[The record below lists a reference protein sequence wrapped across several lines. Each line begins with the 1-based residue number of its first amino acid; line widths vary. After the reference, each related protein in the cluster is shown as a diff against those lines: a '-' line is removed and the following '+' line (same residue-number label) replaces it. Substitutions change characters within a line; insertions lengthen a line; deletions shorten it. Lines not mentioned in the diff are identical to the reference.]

1 MIGHLLRL
9 RLLTFSLVFFIAT
22 SLTYLLLSTTEYLF
36 ESRGTLRKRYSLE
49 QSANSHNQT
58 FQDSASNLVYL
69 EKKLTSES
77 GLGVNP
83 IIPPKSKLDT
93 PKCNTTVSILI
104 PGLYAF
110 KAWREYLPFWQE
122 FMRSAAMVPDSKGVR
137 TLHLQCPRQQCDVNI
152 RVTMN
157 ETFLQSSDAI
167 ILNMFPNIL
176 KNRLL
181 DLLSHLRNVLHSKL
195 HWFFYAMESPQMMT
209 YWDSN
214 IGKILYHHSILYH
227 SSADIRLPYGEYI
240 PGEPTQVGA
249 QDWTVNKTSVIA
261 WMASNCKNTFW
272 PRNEFVKE
280 LQKHIPIDI
289 YGGCGKLTCLPA
301 LSEKCTKLMASYKFY
316 LSLENTECD
325 EYITEKVWNNGLRQ
339 GVVPVVYGGRKEAYE
354 RLLPP
359 KSFIHISDF
368 DSTAN
373 LASYLKLLDKNK
385 SMYNLYHAWR
395 QHGRVKTVY
404 PPLDS
409 SIFCEVV
416 PFVLKPPPAFKV
428 VKDSEYFRVC
438 KNLKGTFAEEG
449 SFKTFSTW
457 K

>member
-1 MIGHLLRL
+1 MFGHLLRL

-110 KAWREYLPFWQE
+110 KAWREYLLFWQG

-181 DLLSHLRNVLHSKL
+181 DLLSHLRCV
-195 HWFFYAMESPQMMT
+195 
-209 YWDSN
+209 
-214 IGKILYHHSILYH
+214 
-227 SSADIRLPYGEYI
+227 
-240 PGEPTQVGA
+240 
-249 QDWTVNKTSVIA
+249 
-261 WMASNCKNTFW
+261 
-272 PRNEFVKE
+272 E
-280 LQKHIPIDI
+280 L
-289 YGGCGKLTCLPA
+289 
-301 LSEKCTKLMASYKFY
+301 
-316 LSLENTECD
+316 
-325 EYITEKVWNNGLRQ
+325 
-339 GVVPVVYGGRKEAYE
+339 
-354 RLLPP
+354 
-359 KSFIHISDF
+359 
-368 DSTAN
+368 
-373 LASYLKLLDKNK
+373 
-385 SMYNLYHAWR
+385 
-395 QHGRVKTVY
+395 
-404 PPLDS
+404 
-409 SIFCEVV
+409 
-416 PFVLKPPPAFKV
+416 
-428 VKDSEYFRVC
+428 
-438 KNLKGTFAEEG
+438 
-449 SFKTFSTW
+449 
-457 K
+457 